1 MAGKRP
7 VKTSGKLRSRLNSN
21 RPKGLHFYHYAVN
34 GILHSTRKT
43 LHVVCCHASDARTM
57 VAARLPGIDK
67 LRVTRGK
74 PIHFI
79 AVGDYALIDWGAR

>member
-43 LHVVCCHASDARTM
+43 LHVVCCHASDARAM
-57 VAARLPGIDK
+57 VAARQPEIDK

-79 AVGDYALIDWGAR
+79 CLLYTSDAADE

>member
-1 MAGKRP
+1 MAGKKP
-7 VKTSGKLRSRLNSN
+7 VKTSGKLRRRLSPN

-34 GILHSTRKT
+34 GILLGTRKT

-79 AVGDYALIDWGAR
+79 AVGDYALID